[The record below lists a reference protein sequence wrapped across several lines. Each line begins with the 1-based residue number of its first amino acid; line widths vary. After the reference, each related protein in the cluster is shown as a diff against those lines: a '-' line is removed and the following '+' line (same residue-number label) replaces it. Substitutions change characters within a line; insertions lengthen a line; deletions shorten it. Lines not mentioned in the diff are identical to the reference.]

1 MCQKKLIHIGTSGW
15 HYKHWLGAFY
25 PANFAEKNYLKY
37 YSEHFCTVEV
47 NNSFYH
53 LPQENTI
60 IQWKDTVPEDFVFAV
75 KASRFIT
82 HMKKLIDPEKSI
94 ALFFERIKSF
104 DNKLGPILFQLPPRF
119 GFNQERLKAF
129 LRSLPEGY
137 KYVLEFRDPSW
148 FNSQAYDLMKEY
160 NVAFCIYKLG
170 NFQSPEEITSDF
182 IYVRYHGS
190 VALGAGLYNK
200 EEISRFAN
208 DIRGYLK
215 QGKEVFAY
223 FNNDQAGFAVQNAI
237 ELKQILNNS
246 DSK

>member
-82 HMKKLIDPEKSI
+82 HMINS
-94 ALFFERIKSF
+94 AFF
-104 DNKLGPILFQLPPRF
+104 
-119 GFNQERLKAF
+119 
-129 LRSLPEGY
+129 
-137 KYVLEFRDPSW
+137 
-148 FNSQAYDLMKEY
+148 
-160 NVAFCIYKLG
+160 
-170 NFQSPEEITSDF
+170 
-182 IYVRYHGS
+182 
-190 VALGAGLYNK
+190 
-200 EEISRFAN
+200 
-208 DIRGYLK
+208 
-215 QGKEVFAY
+215 
-223 FNNDQAGFAVQNAI
+223 
-237 ELKQILNNS
+237 
-246 DSK
+246 